1 LARPEH
7 ELRRDRR
14 PSPHRRIHV
23 ATEGDIG
30 LTGSE
35 RSSAAATTTRAHAL
49 AGF

>member
-1 LARPEH
+1 LARAEH

-14 PSPHRRIHV
+14 PLPHRIHV
-23 ATEGDIG
+23 AADGDIG

-35 RSSAAATTTRAHAL
+35 RSSATGAHAL